1 MVSAAI
7 GVASLVP
14 EVVCHRALRY
24 KRPAPL
30 LPLRLILSTA
40 NDQSNRTT
48 PLFQLSTQTFNS
60 PNTHQNEGRLRKLW
74 LLLRQLLLR
83 SWRLLLQRKITSTD
97 SYLLYLYLTP
107 RFVEISYSPI
117 PWHDHQRLD
126 NSPTAFLTRTRLA

>member
-48 PLFQLSTQTFNS
+48 PLFQLSTQTFNLS
-60 PNTHQNEGRLRKLW
+60 QNEGRLRKLW
-74 LLLRQLLLR
+74 MHLRRLRLRTGSLQLQLYVPLPLSHTTR
-83 SWRLLLQRKITSTD
+83 RGASTA
-97 SYLLYLYLTP
+97 YLTLN
-107 RFVEISYSPI
+107 FVANKFCTEIHP
-117 PWHDHQRLD
+117 LD
-126 NSPTAFLTRTRLA
+126 NSSYYAPRRPSI